1 MTHGRRRSS
10 RPCTGRA
17 MSSVSASR
25 PREGAPRFWRG
36 VTLLPQT
43 LFGRVLVSV
52 LAAVFLA
59 QAITFTLIA
68 RDRDRML
75 VEGNVREWSRRIVD
89 ITFAL
94 QLLDADSRALARGRV
109 N

>member
-1 MTHGRRRSS
+1 
-10 RPCTGRA
+10 

-25 PREGAPRFWRG
+25 PREEAARLWRG
-36 VTLLPQT
+36 ITLLPRT

-59 QAITFTLIA
+59 QAITFALVA

-89 ITFAL
+89 LTFAL
-94 QLLDADSRALARGRV
+94 QLLDADAPWPVAGSTSGRPII
-109 N
+109 